1 MTAPHLDTLS
11 LRIKNAQVRLA
22 MIALVIMMCST
33 CVDVALR
40 FLFNRPIHGAYDVV
54 EACLLVFVFHG
65 MSASFFARK
74 NIVIDIIDSMIP
86 PWLERLLVRIA
97 DVATLA
103 LLGLITVAMVFPAI
117 QAYDYGD
124 RKLEL
129 GLPIWILWIFAIV
142 GLIGTLVCAIGPL
155 FRPVPPPRKHTDPE
169 SRVLT

>member
-1 MTAPHLDTLS
+1 MAAAHLEALS

-54 EACLLVFVFHG
+54 EACLVVFVFHG
-65 MSASFFARK
+65 MSAAFFARK
-74 NIVIDIIDSMIP
+74 NIVIDIIDTMIGP
-86 PWLERLLVRIA
+86 RLEHLLVRLA
-97 DVATLA
+97 DVVSLLLLA
-103 LLGLITVAMVFPAI
+103 LITVAMIFPAL

-129 GLPIWILWIFAIV
+129 GLQIWVLWIFAIV
-142 GLIGTLVCAIGPL
+142 GLIGTVSCACGPL
-155 FRPVPPPRKHTDPE
+155 LRPVPTRKTGHTDD
-169 SRVLT
+169 RGVV